1 MERGAG
7 QQGEKSANEEETR
20 ERGKKAHTCI
30 RVDKLRYGK
39 EGGGTA
45 ECVDANMQLP
55 YKSERRHNAG

>member
-45 ECVDANMQLP
+45 ECADANMQLP
-55 YKSERRHNAG
+55 Y